1 MAFYK
6 EKAFRVMRKC
16 TKSKKIMW
24 ALIEPPTRESVRV
37 RSCVCVCVRVCV
49 VSRTRAC
56 FSIPPKSTWDNLR
69 ALLRVKLKVRIQT
82 TDYKSL

>member
-24 ALIEPPTRESVRV
+24 ALIEPPTRESVCV
-37 RSCVCVCVRVCV
+37 RSCVCVRVRARVCGL
-49 VSRTRAC
+49 THAC
-56 FSIPPKSTWDNLR
+56 LFFNST
-69 ALLRVKLKVRIQT
+69 KVNMG
-82 TDYKSL
+82 